1 MTQVWDVSVLVDGV
15 GRIQEVRGQA
25 NLHLGQDGKGLAGQG
40 MINFVDDS
48 DVEHFQSF
56 FKKLRPVIAA
66 PRCLVHLKTPAF
78 GIRSYVMQAEP
89 GTQGDTYWLM
99 FAAAGPGMS
108 ATAIKD
114 AAIPAS
120 LADDTR
126 MLRLIEMA
134 ASESDSALDL
144 TVIAIAA
151 LRDRRKRGQQGKNI
165 ELMEAELEQA
175 ILDLS
180 KEGTASKTAPGEYS
194 VLPGEQQSVQQ
205 IESNL
210 RDVAG
215 RYGVGHADLG
225 FHATTVKIE
234 AGSSSSPPAR
244 TICRSTSSAPRS
256 RAACTKPAAPAASS
270 TRLAPRRIIR
280 STPCCPRAP
289 ISRRCCCRWIS

>member
-40 MINFVDDS
+40 VVNFVDDS

-89 GTQGDTYWLM
+89 GTQSDTYWLM

-108 ATAIKD
+108 ATAIQD
-114 AAIPAS
+114 ATMPAS

-134 ASESDSALDL
+134 AAESDSALDL

-151 LRDRRKRGQQGKNI
+151 LRDRRKRSQQGKNI

-180 KEGTASKTAPGEYS
+180 KDGSASKTGAGEYS
-194 VLPGEQQSVQQ
+194 VLPGEQQSVAQ

-215 RYGVGHADLG
+215 RYGVGQADLG

-234 AGSSSSPPAR
+234 AGSTPSAIR
-244 TICRSTSSAPRS
+244 EKIAFAYTSLREDIDDFDQSATPTDMMKVF
-256 RAACTKPAAPAASS
+256 AFCVVA
-270 TRLAPRRIIR
+270 LAIGGVVGAVLAFMP
-280 STPCCPRAP
+280 
-289 ISRRCCCRWIS
+289 

>member
-15 GRIQEVRGQA
+15 GRILEVRGQA
-25 NLHLGQDGKGLAGQG
+25 NLHLGQDGKGLVGQSVA
-40 MINFVDDS
+40 NFVAEP
-48 DVEHFQSF
+48 DVEHFQGF

-66 PRCLVHLKTPAF
+66 PRCVLHLKTPAF

-89 GTQGDTYWLM
+89 GNQLETYWLM

-114 AAIPAS
+114 TKVPATF
-120 LADDTR
+120 ADDAR

-134 ASESDSALDL
+134 AAESDSTLDL

-151 LRDRRKRGQQGKNI
+151 LRDRRKRSQLQGKNI

-180 KEGTASKTAPGEYS
+180 REGTASKTGAGEFS
-194 VLPGEQQSVQQ
+194 VLHGQEQSVDE
-205 IESNL
+205 IESNI

-215 RYGVGHADLG
+215 RFGVHDADLG

-234 AGSSSSPPAR
+234 AGSTPSTIREKLAFAYSSVRDEFDEFDR
-244 TICRSTSSAPRS
+244 TGTPVDMMRV
-256 RAACTKPAAPAASS
+256 
-270 TRLAPRRIIR
+270 LAFCVVALAIGGIVGALLAYMP
-280 STPCCPRAP
+280 
-289 ISRRCCCRWIS
+289 

>member
-15 GRIQEVRGQA
+15 GRITEVRGQA
-25 NLHLGQDGKGLAGQG
+25 NLHLGQDGKGLIGQS
-40 MINFVDDS
+40 IISFVDDA
-48 DVEHFQSF
+48 DVEHFQAF

-66 PRCLVHLKTPAF
+66 PRCVVHLKTPAF

-89 GTQGDTYWLM
+89 GNQLETYWLM

-108 ATAIKD
+108 AAAIKD
-114 AAIPAS
+114 AKMPATF
-120 LADDTR
+120 ADDAR

-134 ASESDSALDL
+134 ASESDSTLDL

-151 LRDRRKRGQQGKNI
+151 LRDRRKRGQLQGKNI

-180 KEGTASKTAPGEYS
+180 KEGTASKTGAGEFS
-194 VLPGEQQSVQQ
+194 VLHSQQQSVQE

-215 RYGVGHADLG
+215 RFGVGKEDLG

-234 AGSSSSPPAR
+234 AGSTPSAIREKIAFAYSSIRDDIEEFDATATPVDMM
-244 TICRSTSSAPRS
+244 
-256 RAACTKPAAPAASS
+256 KV
-270 TRLAPRRIIR
+270 LAFCLVALAIGGIVGGVLAYMP
-280 STPCCPRAP
+280 
-289 ISRRCCCRWIS
+289 

>member
-151 LRDRRKRGQQGKNI
+151 LRDRRKRGHAQGKNI

-234 AGSSSSPPAR
+234 AGSSP
-244 TICRSTSSAPRS
+244 SAIREKIAFAYNSLREDIDDFDQSATPS
-256 RAACTKPAAPAASS
+256 DMMKVLAFCVVALAIGGIVGAA
-270 TRLAPRRIIR
+270 LAFMP
-280 STPCCPRAP
+280 
-289 ISRRCCCRWIS
+289 

>member
-15 GRIQEVRGQA
+15 GRILEVRGQA
-25 NLHLGQDGKGLAGQG
+25 NLHLGQDGKGLAGQAVAS
-40 MINFVDDS
+40 FVDDS
-48 DVEHFQSF
+48 DVGHFQGF

-66 PRCLVHLKTPAF
+66 PRCVVHLKTPAF

-89 GTQGDTYWLM
+89 GNQLETYWLM

-108 ATAIKD
+108 AADIKD
-114 AAIPAS
+114 AQVPAT
-120 LADDTR
+120 LANDAR

-151 LRDRRKRGQQGKNI
+151 LRDRKKRSQLQGKNI

-180 KEGTASKTAPGEYS
+180 KESTASKTGAGEYS
-194 VLPGEQQSVQQ
+194 VLHSQQQSVQE
-205 IESNL
+205 IEANI
-210 RDVAG
+210 REVAG
-215 RYGVGHADLG
+215 RFGVRDDDLG

-234 AGSSSSPPAR
+234 AGSTPSAIREKLSFAYSSLRDDIAEFD
-244 TICRSTSSAPRS
+244 SSATPVDMM
-256 RAACTKPAAPAASS
+256 KV
-270 TRLAPRRIIR
+270 LAFCAIALAIGGIVGGFLAYMP
-280 STPCCPRAP
+280 
-289 ISRRCCCRWIS
+289 